1 MRYLSAGAK
10 QWRKLFKT
18 MRAVTKRDTIME
30 PIGPIQVMQIK
41 PNRKEAKRE
50 TLVKCREYWSKIR
63 SMCNKIKRQ
72 HTQS

>member
-41 PNRKEAKRE
+41 PNRKKQSEKH
-50 TLVKCREYWSKIR
+50 WSNVENIGLR
-63 SMCNKIKRQ
+63 
-72 HTQS
+72 

>member
-30 PIGPIQVMQIK
+30 PIGPIQVK

-63 SMCNKIKRQ
+63 SMCNRIKRQ